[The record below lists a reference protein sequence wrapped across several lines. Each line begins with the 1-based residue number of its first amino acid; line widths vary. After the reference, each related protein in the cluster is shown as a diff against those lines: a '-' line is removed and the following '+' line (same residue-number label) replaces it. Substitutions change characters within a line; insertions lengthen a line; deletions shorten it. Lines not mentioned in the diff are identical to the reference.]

1 MDVNQISATVRSLV
15 EDPNGD
21 YADAAYLQ
29 EPLTLCYIELAN
41 RLRLCNPDFDEFTVE
56 LPNVVAGTP
65 DLSAFQATGQPLA
78 FLIEPIRIEWKL
90 PGQDA
95 TYYQPAEKLSKIRD
109 ILAPGISAVDCW
121 TWTHLTIFL
130 SRFNVNID
138 IRVTGEFMLP
148 PLSQGTDAA
157 LIGLNALP
165 AMAYSIATVIAMKRG
180 NQQWVTNYGM
190 KADENFD
197 TLNIGMCKGRQGKTE
212 RVGRIDRQRRWRGP
226 GGNGIA

>member
-1 MDVNQISATVRSLV
+1 MSL
-15 EDPNGD
+15 
-21 YADAAYLQ
+21 
-29 EPLTLCYIELAN
+29 
-41 RLRLCNPDFDEFTVE
+41 DFDFSPLFIGAHVSTRQMWIVSGPYWEISVPSSSGHTFQRALTAAS
-56 LPNVVAGTP
+56 PVATNSISVPSSSGHT
-65 DLSAFQATGQPLA
+65 FQPGQPLA

-95 TYYQPAEKLSKIRD
+95 TFYQPAEKLSKIRD
-109 ILAPGISAVDCW
+109 ILAPGISAIDCW

-130 SRFNVNID
+130 SRFNINLD

-148 PLSQGTDAA
+148 PLTQGTDAA

-165 AMAYSIATVIAMKRG
+165 AMAYAIAAVVAMKRG
-180 NQQWVTNYGM
+180 NQQWVTTYGA
-190 KADENFD
+190 KSDENFD

>member
-1 MDVNQISATVRSLV
+1 MDVNTINATVRALV

-21 YADAAYLQ
+21 YADDPYLQ
-29 EPLTLCYIELAN
+29 PLLTLCYTEISN
-41 RLRLCNPDFDEFTVE
+41 RLRLCNPDFDEYTVE
-56 LPNVVAGTP
+56 LPNVPAGTP

-90 PGQDA
+90 PGQDP
-95 TYYQPAEKLSKIRD
+95 TYYAGAEKLNKIRD
-109 ILAPGISAVDCW
+109 ILIPGISAIDCW

-130 SRFNVNID
+130 SRFNVNLD
-138 IRVTGEFMLP
+138 IRVTGEFMFP
-148 PLSQGTDAA
+148 PLSTGADTA

-165 AMAYSIATVIAMKRG
+165 AMSYAIATTIAMKRG
-180 NQQWVTNYGM
+180 NQQWVSNYGA

-197 TLNIGMCKGRQGKTE
+197 TLNISMCKGRQGKTE
-212 RVGRIDRQRRWRGP
+212 RAGRMDRQRRRRGP

>member
-1 MDVNQISATVRSLV
+1 MDVNQINATVRSLV

-21 YADAAYLQ
+21 YADDPYLQ
-29 EPLTLCYIELAN
+29 PLLSLCYIELAN
-41 RLRLCNPDFDEFTVE
+41 RLRLCNPDFDEFTIE
-56 LPNVVAGTP
+56 LPNVLAGTP

-95 TYYQPAEKLSKIRD
+95 SLYAPAEKLSKVRD
-109 ILAPGISAVDCW
+109 ILAPGISAIDCW
-121 TWTHLTIFL
+121 TWTHLTVFL
-130 SRFNVNID
+130 SRFNVNLD
-138 IRVTGEFMLP
+138 IRLTGEFMLP

-165 AMAYSIATVIAMKRG
+165 AMAYAIATVIAMKRG
-180 NQQWVTNYGM
+180 NQQWVTNYAA

-212 RVGRIDRQRRWRGP
+212 RVGRMDRQRRRRGP